1 MPTKVSERDVCRK
14 IIDRNSELLVELRG
28 RGKKYMPYDRTR
40 FRTDMRSEGF
50 LSTTTV
56 IDSKWDM
63 IKADEIVVVSGTLV
77 AIDMARLYLVAGA
90 RLPMPKAE
98 CVIDRLIERETK
110 EGGQ

>member
-1 MPTKVSERDVCRK
+1 M
-14 IIDRNSELLVELRG
+14 N
-28 RGKKYMPYDRTR
+28 GKRFMAYDRAR
-40 FRTDMRSEGF
+40 FRTDMRSKEF

-56 IDSKWDM
+56 IDAKWDM
-63 IKADEIVVVSGTLV
+63 LKADEIVVVSGTLV
-77 AIDMARLYLVAGA
+77 ALDMARLYLVAGA